1 MGIVDM
7 EHMLVCKVLE
17 RAVLCLVLRA
27 DVLQRCRNEEVLLL
41 EAERLTLA
49 VIILRIKD
57 HRNGLGHC
65 VLFDRLEVLARGE
78 QLHVERDRA
87 LCLPQTQTRDIV
99 RVVAGDRHII
109 RHGEDRGIVV
119 IIHDQLAVLVEMG
132 VDGAADL
139 DLAGL
144 VHRRNLPY
152 IAGGEPGVRQLDLLA
167 VLDLLLEDAVL
178 VADGIAGAAHARGG
192 HAVHVARRQTAQ
204 TAVAEARVSLL
215 LEDVRHLKT
224 HVFERCG
231 QRVEHA
237 EVVGI
242 VAQAAAYEELHAQ
255 VMNLTVAV
263 TLYLVLGLD
272 HVFGQRVADDECA
285 CLIDLI
291 LLCVLDFAR
300 EVALQLACDGFLE
313 RSLGVLCL
321 CHCFSVSSHIF
332 GGAAAFRSAEPL

>member
-1 MGIVDM
+1 MV
-7 EHMLVCKVLE
+7 
-17 RAVLCLVLRA
+17 
-27 DVLQRCRNEEVLLL
+27 
-41 EAERLTLA
+41 
-49 VIILRIKD
+49 
-57 HRNGLGHC
+57 
-65 VLFDRLEVLARGE
+65 
-78 QLHVERDRA
+78 
-87 LCLPQTQTRDIV
+87 
-99 RVVAGDRHII
+99 
-109 RHGEDRGIVV
+109 
-119 IIHDQLAVLVEMG
+119 
-132 VDGAADL
+132 
-139 DLAGL
+139 
-144 VHRRNLPY
+144 
-152 IAGGEPGVRQLDLLA
+152 
-167 VLDLLLEDAVL
+167 
-178 VADGIAGAAHARGG
+178 
-192 HAVHVARRQTAQ
+192 AQ

-215 LEDVRHLKT
+215 LEDVRHLKA

-242 VAQAAAYEELHAQ
+242 VAQAAAYQELHAQ

-272 HVFGQRVADDECA
+272 HVFGQRVADNECA

-291 LLCVLDFAR
+291 LFCVLDFAR

>member
-1 MGIVDM
+1 M
-7 EHMLVCKVLE
+7 
-17 RAVLCLVLRA
+17 
-27 DVLQRCRNEEVLLL
+27 
-41 EAERLTLA
+41 
-49 VIILRIKD
+49 
-57 HRNGLGHC
+57 
-65 VLFDRLEVLARGE
+65 
-78 QLHVERDRA
+78 
-87 LCLPQTQTRDIV
+87 
-99 RVVAGDRHII
+99 
-109 RHGEDRGIVV
+109 
-119 IIHDQLAVLVEMG
+119 
-132 VDGAADL
+132 
-139 DLAGL
+139 
-144 VHRRNLPY
+144 
-152 IAGGEPGVRQLDLLA
+152 
-167 VLDLLLEDAVL
+167 L